1 MNKIEFAIK
10 CLPTKR
16 TPDPESLQINST
28 KHLGKKEKILFLH
41 KIFQTIKKEGVLPTL
56 FYISLILRA
65 HQTNTLQE
73 MKGANQYLNELRH
86 KNLNQNISK
95 SNPWYIRRQ
104 YPFIIKTL
112 GKKMNSFCGKVYA

>member
-1 MNKIEFAIK
+1 MNKIEFVIK

-16 TPDPESLQINST
+16 TPDPESLQINSI
-28 KHLGKKEKILFLH
+28 KHLGKKEKVPFLH

-56 FYISLILRA
+56 YYEISLILRA

-86 KNLNQNISK
+86 KN
-95 SNPWYIRRQ
+95 P
-104 YPFIIKTL
+104 
-112 GKKMNSFCGKVYA
+112 